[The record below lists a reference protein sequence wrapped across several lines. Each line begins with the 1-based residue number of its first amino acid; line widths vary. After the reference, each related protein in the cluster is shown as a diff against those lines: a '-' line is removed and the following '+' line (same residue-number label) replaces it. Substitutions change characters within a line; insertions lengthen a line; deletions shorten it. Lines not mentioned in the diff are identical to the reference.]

1 MIEVIEANN
10 FYEPNWRI

>member
-1 MIEVIEANN
+1 MMVIEANN